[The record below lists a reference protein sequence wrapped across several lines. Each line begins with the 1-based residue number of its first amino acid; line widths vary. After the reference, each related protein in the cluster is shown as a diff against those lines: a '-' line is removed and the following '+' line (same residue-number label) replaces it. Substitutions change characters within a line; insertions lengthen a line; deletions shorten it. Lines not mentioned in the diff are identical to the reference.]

1 MRLSFW
7 FLATFLCGA
16 TGAAT
21 FEPSHVDINVVSWL
35 AGNWKREPFGGI
47 AEEIWSQ
54 PVGGTMMGMFR
65 LIDKGRVAFSE
76 FEEIVEQ
83 DNILVFKVKHFT
95 SAFVGWEEKEKS
107 VDFKL
112 VSSTGNEIHF
122 EGLTLIK
129 IDEETCKYVITLRD
143 KATGKTKDVEI
154 LYRREKKIQG

>member
-1 MRLSFW
+1 MRLRFSV
-7 FLATFLCGA
+7 LVTFLYSA
-16 TGAAT
+16 TCTAT
-21 FEPSHVDINVVSWL
+21 LEPSHVDINVVSWL
-35 AGNWKREPFGGI
+35 AGDWKGEAFGGI

-65 LIDKGRVAFSE
+65 LIDKGKVAFSE

-83 DNILVFKVKHFT
+83 DNTLIFKVKHFT

-112 VSSTGNEIHF
+112 VSSTGNEIRF

-129 IDEETCKYVITLRD
+129 IDEETCKLVITLRD

-154 LYRREKKIQG
+154 LYRREKKI